1 MSGVSRFAWIAAT
14 IALLAFRGV
23 AAHAEILIGTA
34 GPMTGPNQGFGEEM
48 RRGAQAAVD
57 DINATGGLKGE
68 PLKLVV
74 GDDGCDPRKAVDV
87 ATSFVSQGV
96 KFVDGHFCSG
106 SSIPAAKVY
115 ETASIV
121 EISPASTNPKLTEE
135 SGWNV
140 IRLASRDDAQGTVAG
155 RYIAE
160 HYRGKPVAILNDKS
174 PAGTAL
180 TSKVREAL
188 TAAGIAA
195 TIDEAYTPGAK
206 DYGDLAQK
214 IADAQ
219 INVLY
224 IGGTYAE
231 AGLIIREL
239 RDLGSEAQLIGGD
252 GLVTDEFWTVAKD
265 AGEGTLM
272 TFQSDPQKLES
283 AKGLVQRFVTDGF
296 NPEGATLTAYAAV
309 QAYVQAAEATGGTDG
324 HKIADWL
331 RAGNRVSTVVGELS
345 FDSKG
350 DLKEPRFDWF
360 RWSLGKYSEAD
371 DLNGIP

>member
-1 MSGVSRFAWIAAT
+1 LISGPTRLSGAAA
-14 IALLAFRGV
+14 ALLLCGASL
-23 AAHAEILIGTA
+23 AHAEILIGTA
-34 GPMTGPNQGFGEEM
+34 GPMAGPNQSFGEEM
-48 RRGAQAAVD
+48 RHGAQAAVD

-115 ETASIV
+115 ETANIAL
-121 EISPASTNPKLTEE
+121 ISPASTNPKLTEE
-135 SGWNV
+135 GGWNI
-140 IRLASRDDAQGTVAG
+140 IRLASRDDAQGTIAG
-155 RYIAE
+155 RYIVD
-160 HYRGKPVAILNDKS
+160 HYRDKPIAILNDKS

-180 TSKVREAL
+180 AGKVREAL
-188 TAAGIAA
+188 SAAGMTA
-195 TIDEAYTPGAK
+195 TIDEAYAPGAK

-214 IADAQ
+214 IADSQ
-219 INVLY
+219 IDVLY

-239 RDLGSEAQLIGGD
+239 RDFGSEAQLIGGD
-252 GLVTDEFWTVAKD
+252 GLVTDEFWTIAKD

-272 TFQSDPQKLES
+272 TFQTDPQKLQS
-283 AKGLVQRFVTDGF
+283 AKGLVQRFATDGF
-296 NPEGATLTAYAAV
+296 NPEGATLNAYSAV
-309 QAYVQAAEATGGTDG
+309 QAFVQAAEATGGTDG

-331 RAGNRVSTVVGELS
+331 RAGNRVNTVVGELT

-350 DLKEPRFDWF
+350 DLKEPQFAWF
-360 RWSLGKYSEAD
+360 RWSQGKYGEAE
-371 DLNGIP
+371 DLNGNP